1 MEKSEIIKKQNEL
14 RKELFRVYALEKEL
28 TKEFLATHPDL
39 LGAALKYKSTNALT
53 FKKVTGILTYDSF
66 QPTLILQCV
75 IDRITFADTVECVS
89 GMIEEIPIGHF
100 TTYRTTKEDYEEA
113 ARDFIK
119 ELCQGPKLTIN
130 DKDIDFTKIN
140 MAQAFNKGYYIID
153 PLTDED
159 QDTTPNTQKL

>member
-1 MEKSEIIKKQNEL
+1 MNKTEIIKKQNEL
-14 RKELFRVYALEKEL
+14 RKKLFRVYALEKEL

-89 GMIEEIPIGHF
+89 GMIEEIPIDHF
-100 TTYRTTKEDYEEA
+100 STYRTTKEDYEEA

-119 ELCQGPKLTIN
+119 ELCQGPQIQITE
-130 DKDIDFTKIN
+130 KDIEFSK
-140 MAQAFNKGYYIID
+140 FNTAKGFNQFYYILD
-153 PLTDED
+153 PEADNPDESE
-159 QDTTPNTQKL
+159 P